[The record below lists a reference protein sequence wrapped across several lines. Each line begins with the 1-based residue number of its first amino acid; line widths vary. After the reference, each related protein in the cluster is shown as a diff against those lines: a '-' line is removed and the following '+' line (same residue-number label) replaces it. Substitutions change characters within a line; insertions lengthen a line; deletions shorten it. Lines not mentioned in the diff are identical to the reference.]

1 MTRLRTVG
9 RNGRSDP
16 IEAVEFLE
24 RLFLGI
30 LQSLKIGV
38 ASSLSL
44 ALNVFPHKTN
54 SSSRLASTSV

>member
-1 MTRLRTVG
+1 MTRLRTIG
-9 RNGRSDP
+9 RNGRSGP

-38 ASSLSL
+38 Q
-44 ALNVFPHKTN
+44 F
-54 SSSRLASTSV
+54 